1 MSTSTDTAELAK
13 ALAAAQGEIQ
23 NATLNKVNP
32 HFKNKYAD
40 LAAIRDAVMPALA
53 KQNIAVTQTTEVHGD
68 GAQFMLCTR
77 LTHMSGQWI
86 ESQYPLPLSVDRPQ
100 AMGSAL
106 TYARRYCLSAIVG
119 IASED
124 DDDGE
129 EGQKA
134 GDEQRQANV
143 PQPRKVEPGLTSG
156 LTKTA
161 LTMELR
167 KVATELAGIDGLG
180 SLDALLNAHKTI
192 LDQCKRDL
200 PKWWDNEGDTPGF
213 RQRIEAKRVEIEERE
228 AMQDMDDAARAVAAE

>member
-13 ALAAAQGEIQ
+13 ALAAAQAKIK
-23 NATLNKVNP
+23 NASLNKTNP
-32 HFKNKYAD
+32 HFKSKYAD

-53 KQNIAVTQTTEVHGD
+53 EQSIAVTQTTEVHGD

-77 LTHMSGQWI
+77 LTHSSGQWI
-86 ESQYPLPLSVDRPQ
+86 ESQYPLPLATDRPQ

-119 IASED
+119 IASEE
-124 DDDGE
+124 DDDGN

-134 GDEQRQANV
+134 GDEQRQAGV

-161 LTMELR
+161 LTTELR
-167 KVATELAGIDGLG
+167 KVAAEIAAIDGLG
-180 SLDALLNAHKTI
+180 SLDALLHARSAL

-200 PKWWDNEGDTPGF
+200 PKWWDNEGDQPGF
-213 RQRIEAKRVEIEERE
+213 KQRIEAKRVEIEERE
-228 AMQDMDDAARAVAAE
+228 AMRDMDEAARTIAAE